1 MSEKEKAQEENIN
14 KPYYYKR
21 RKFSDMFKQ
30 VVEQKYK
37 EERTKKMLRKEKSK
51 QIINF
56 LRTESHEESDQKLL
70 RKENKITKEE
80 KIKEEEIK
88 IEKFVKKEAIKAEEL
103 LIFKIREK
111 KDKFNKM
118 NEAQEKFYKK

>member
-1 MSEKEKAQEENIN
+1 
-14 KPYYYKR
+14 
-21 RKFSDMFKQ
+21 
-30 VVEQKYK
+30 
-37 EERTKKMLRKEKSK
+37 MLRKEKSK